1 MPLEFDETPES
12 RARRAGLEA
21 FGEGWSPV
29 AWSVAPG
36 RLELLGNHVDYNGGR
51 VLAGA
56 IDRSV
61 RIAIGA
67 GGRAGVIQA
76 IAADL
81 DGDLFSAT
89 TDRDPDTIETSGG
102 IGPEQYLNGV
112 IGAMLARS
120 LEIRS
125 GLRLSIAGDVP
136 IGFGMSS
143 SAALCVCLV
152 QALSPLW
159 LSDTDVVGIAQDA
172 EHRVGSPVG
181 AMDQSASVAG
191 GVILFDGGSGSFH
204 RLEPDLG
211 EFVFAV
217 ANSGVAHAIG
227 SSSYP
232 RRVEESRKALNLIHA
247 HADPDLPALGA
258 LSVEQWAAI
267 RKEGIP
273 GLDTSLV
280 ARVEHVVTEVER
292 VRRGEDAIAAGDWLA
307 FGTLMT
313 ASGRSSAGLYEISHP
328 LVEELVADLLGM
340 PGVAGARMMG
350 GGEGGPALAL
360 IQAAAAD
367 EVRSALAQGYFSR
380 HPSGA
385 TADPLRVCVFG
396 PGATVIPA

>member
-1 MPLEFDETPES
+1 MPLESGETPES
-12 RARRAGLEA
+12 RAQRVGQEA

-61 RIAIGA
+61 RIAIGE

-81 DGDLFSAT
+81 DGDLFSAM
-89 TDRDPDTIETSGG
+89 TDHDPATIETSGG

-152 QALSPLW
+152 QALSPLR
-159 LSDTDVVGIAQDA
+159 LSDTDIVEIAQDA

-191 GVILFDGGSGSFH
+191 GVILFDGGTGAFH
-204 RLEPDLG
+204 RLEPELG

-232 RRVEESRKALNLIHA
+232 RRVEESRKALNLIRA

-273 GLDTSLV
+273 GLDTTLV

-340 PGVAGARMMG
+340 PGVVGARMMG

-360 IQAAAAD
+360 IRAAAVD
-367 EVRSALAQGYFSR
+367 EVRSALGQGYFTR